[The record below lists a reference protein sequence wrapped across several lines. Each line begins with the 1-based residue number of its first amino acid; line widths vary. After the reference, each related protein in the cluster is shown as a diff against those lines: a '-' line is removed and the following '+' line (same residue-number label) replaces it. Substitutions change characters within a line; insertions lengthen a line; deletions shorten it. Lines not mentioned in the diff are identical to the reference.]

1 VDWALPDVDD
11 GVEPCPK
18 LLDVE
23 LLELLELLVLELLDL
38 LVLVVLEV
46 AEPGRAV
53 ATAPAAA
60 TLVNPTTAVATFS
73 R

>member
-1 VDWALPDVDD
+1 MDF
-11 GVEPCPK
+11 E
-18 LLDVE
+18 
-23 LLELLELLVLELLDL
+23 L

-46 AEPGRAV
+46 AEPGNAT

-60 TLVNPTTAVATFS
+60 TLTNPTAAVATFS